1 MKEERN
7 PISQKKKQKRKDKFS
22 SFFISLNDGKN
33 QKGYLLNAREA
44 KLKAIVD
51 PTENFVSAD
60 KVSAIHYPY
69 TRRHFF
75 STSNEP
81 QQQEPQWEKNQQ
93 GPFWIKGSRF
103 WGRNL
108 RVGFHV

>member
-33 QKGYLLNAREA
+33 QKGYLLNAREV

-60 KVSAIHYPY
+60 KVSAIHN
-69 TRRHFF
+69 H
-75 STSNEP
+75 EVH
-81 QQQEPQWEKNQQ
+81 W
-93 GPFWIKGSRF
+93 KGKVAD
-103 WGRNL
+103 L
-108 RVGFHV
+108 D